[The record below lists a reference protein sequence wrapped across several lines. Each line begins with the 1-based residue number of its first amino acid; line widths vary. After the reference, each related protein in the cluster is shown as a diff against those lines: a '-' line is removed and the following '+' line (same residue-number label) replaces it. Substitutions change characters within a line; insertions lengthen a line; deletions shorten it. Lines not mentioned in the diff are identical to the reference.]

1 MTGRPVIAIPA
12 LSSAKVKG
20 LRFSA
25 SVVANGVIE
34 AVRRAGGDPVLLPPL
49 LDWSDPASRI
59 MRHVDGIVLPG
70 GPDVDPKR
78 YGQRAE
84 DRYAGCDFAG
94 QDEADARAIELAS
107 QLRLPALL
115 ICRAMQ
121 LWNVERG
128 GDLVQHWPQEPRNHV
143 DTVHDVVVVRD
154 SRLAGALGDTAD
166 LDAVS
171 VSSYHHQA
179 IGRLG
184 RGLRVVARADDGAVE
199 AIEDESLEIVAVQW
213 HPEDRADRVA
223 SDLALFQWVV
233 NAAGRAA

>member
-1 MTGRPVIAIPA
+1 
-12 LSSAKVKG
+12 
-20 LRFSA
+20 
-25 SVVANGVIE
+25 
-34 AVRRAGGDPVLLPPL
+34 
-49 LDWSDPASRI
+49 
-59 MRHVDGIVLPG
+59 
-70 GPDVDPKR
+70 
-78 YGQRAE
+78 
-84 DRYAGCDFAG
+84 
-94 QDEADARAIELAS
+94 
-107 QLRLPALL
+107 
-115 ICRAMQ
+115 
-121 LWNVERG
+121 
-128 GDLVQHWPQEPRNHV
+128 
-143 DTVHDVVVVRD
+143 VVVRD